1 MENRVLRYFVEM
13 ARVGNMSKA
22 ASNLHVTQPTMSR
35 QLKELEDELKVKLF
49 NRTNYSIKLT
59 EAGTLFLNR
68 ARDILSL
75 VDKTKAEFVS
85 SNKSLDGNLYI
96 GCPESDSIRYIAKT
110 VMLLKEQ
117 GINIRTHL
125 HSANAS
131 DALERLNK
139 GLDDLTFTVH
149 DIRDSR
155 YSIIDLPLYDQWGIL
170 LKENHPLAQK
180 KAVSLADIE
189 NEPLIVSKQGY
200 EQLFPQ
206 WFSVDSYSK
215 LNIAATYNLVYNGT
229 LFVKEGLGICLIFSK
244 LVSTE
249 DNEGLTFRP
258 LTGVPKASLKLIWR
272 KNNPLSPQATVFLK
286 VFKQEFSLE
295 PALQM
300 E

>member
-35 QLKELEDELKVKLF
+35 QLKELEDELNVKLF
-49 NRTNYSIKLT
+49 HRTNYSIKLT

-85 SNKSLDGNLYI
+85 SEKSFDGNLYI

-110 VMLLKEQ
+110 VKLLKEH

-125 HSANAS
+125 HSCNAY
-131 DALERLNK
+131 DAMERLNK
-139 GLDDLTFTVH
+139 GLDDLSFTVH
-149 DIRDSR
+149 DIRNDR
-155 YSIIDLPLYDQWGIL
+155 FNVIDLPLYDQWGIL
-170 LKENHPLAQK
+170 LKDSHPLAIK
-180 KAVSLADIE
+180 KAVSLSDIE

-200 EQLFPQ
+200 EQIFPR
-206 WFSVDSYSK
+206 WFSADRYSK
-215 LNIAATYNLVYNGT
+215 LNITATYNLVYNGT

-244 LVSTE
+244 LVST
-249 DNEGLTFRP
+249 DNNEGLTFRP
-258 LTGVPKASLKLIWR
+258 LTGVPKASMKLLWR
-272 KNNPLSPQATVFLK
+272 KNNPLSPQANIFLDY
-286 VFKQEFSLE
+286 FKKEFLDESLNSK
-295 PALQM
+295 
-300 E
+300 

>member
-49 NRTNYSIKLT
+49 HRTNYSIKLT

-75 VDKTKAEFVS
+75 VDKTKTEFVS

-180 KAVSLADIE
+180 KAVSLEDIE

-206 WFSVDSYSK
+206 WFSADSYSK

-272 KNNPLSPQATVFLK
+272 KNSPLSPQATVFLK
-286 VFKQEFSLE
+286 VFKREFALE
-295 PALQM
+295 PTSSIG
-300 E
+300 

>member
-49 NRTNYSIKLT
+49 HRTNYSIKLT

-85 SNKSLDGNLYI
+85 SEKSLDGNLYI

-125 HSANAS
+125 HSCNAY
-131 DALERLNK
+131 DAMERLNK
-139 GLDDLTFTVH
+139 GLDDLSFTVH
-149 DIRDSR
+149 DIRDGR
-155 YSIIDLPLYDQWGIL
+155 FNVIDLPLYDQWGIL
-170 LKENHPLAQK
+170 LKESHPLANK
-180 KAVSLADIE
+180 KAVSLSDIE
-189 NEPLIVSKQGY
+189 KEPLIVSKQGY
-200 EQLFPQ
+200 EQIFPR
-206 WFSVDSYSK
+206 WFSADRYSK
-215 LNIAATYNLVYNGT
+215 LNITATYNLVYNGT

-244 LVSTE
+244 LVST
-249 DNEGLTFRP
+249 DNNEGLTFRP
-258 LTGVPKASLKLIWR
+258 LTGVPKASMKLLWR
-272 KNNPLSPQATVFLK
+272 KNNPLSPQANIFLDY
-286 VFKQEFSLE
+286 FKKEFLDESLNSK
-295 PALQM
+295 
-300 E
+300 